1 MFSWLRQLAQKVF
14 LKSLA
19 KRDTG
24 RAGEQVAELYLVQ
37 QGHKILARN
46 LRLEA
51 GEIDILCEKPGKPQ
65 LIVVEVKASAKKV
78 STRFRPERRVGG
90 HKKKKLKELAAQ
102 LRAKKPELKDRP
114 MRFDI
119 LGVELDPKG
128 GMPGIRHHQGA
139 F

>member
-1 MFSWLRQLAQKVF
+1 MLSWFRRLVQKAF

-19 KRDTG
+19 KRDAG
-24 RAGEQVAELYLVQ
+24 KAGEQVAEIYLTQ

-51 GEIDILCEKPGKPQ
+51 GEIDLLCEKPGKPQ
-65 LIVVEVKASAKKV
+65 LIVVEVKASAKRV
-78 STRFRPERRVGG
+78 STRFRPDRRVGG
-90 HKKKKLKELAAQ
+90 HKKKKLKELTAQ

-114 MRFDI
+114 VRFDI

-128 GMPGIRHHQGA
+128 GMPNIRHLQGT

>member
-24 RAGEQVAELYLVQ
+24 KAGEQVAELYLVQ

-46 LRLEA
+46 LRLDA

-65 LIVVEVKASAKKV
+65 LIVVEVKASAKKA

-90 HKKKKLKELAAQ
+90 HKKKKLKELTAQ

-114 MRFDI
+114 VRFDI
-119 LGVELDPKG
+119 MGVELDPKG
-128 GMPGIRHHQGA
+128 GMPNIRHHQGA

>member
-1 MFSWLRQLAQKVF
+1 MISWFRRLAQKAF
-14 LKSLA
+14 LKFLA
-19 KRDTG
+19 RRDTG
-24 RAGEQVAELYLVQ
+24 KAGEQVAELYLVQ
-37 QGHKILARN
+37 QGYKILARN

-65 LIVVEVKASAKKV
+65 LIAVEVKASAKKV

-90 HKKKKLKELAAQ
+90 HKKRKLKDLMAQ

-114 MRFDI
+114 VRFDI
-119 LGVELDPKG
+119 MGVELDPKG